1 MIWKRLVMVIPLLAV
16 VSVGVFSLEALLP
29 GDAAVSLAGQGASI
43 ERINEIRHNLHLDE
57 SFGPRYIHWV
67 SHALHG
73 DLGTSLFTR
82 RSVAEEIA
90 GRWSVTL
97 TLVAGAV
104 LLSLLISVPTAILA
118 GRREGGWFDRAVSF
132 GSALGVA
139 IPDFVLGIVL
149 VIIFGIWLGW
159 LPVTGYVPLSES
171 FGGWL
176 QHLILP
182 VVALS
187 AALSAV
193 LTRQL
198 RSNLASTLRE
208 DYMRTATAKGL
219 RERSVLIKHG
229 LRAAAPPAI
238 SILGVQIARLLG
250 GVVVVESVFAL
261 PGLGQLTVNAIVNRD
276 LPVVQGVIPLMV
288 LIAVLVNLA
297 ADLVNIILSPRL
309 RAALA

>member
-1 MIWKRLVMVIPLLAV
+1 MIWKRLVMVFPLLAV
-16 VSVGVFSLEALLP
+16 VSVGVFSLEELLP
-29 GDAAVSLAGQGASI
+29 GDAAVSLAGEGASI
-43 ERINEIRHNLHLDE
+43 ERINEIRHSLHLDD
-57 SFGPRYIHWV
+57 SFGSRYIHWV
-67 SHALHG
+67 SNALHG
-73 DLGTSLFTR
+73 DFGTSLFTR
-82 RSVAEEIA
+82 RSVAEEITS
-90 GRWSVTL
+90 RWTVTL
-97 TLVAGAV
+97 TLVLGAV
-104 LLSLLISVPTAILA
+104 LLSLLISVPTAIFA

-159 LPVTGYVPLSES
+159 LPITGYVPISQS

-176 QHLILP
+176 EHLILP
-182 VVALS
+182 VIALS

-208 DYMRTATAKGL
+208 DYMRTAYAKGL
-219 RERSVLIKHG
+219 RERSVLLKHG
-229 LRAAAPPAI
+229 LRAAAPPAV

-261 PGLGQLTVNAIVNRD
+261 PGLGQLTVNSIINRD

-297 ADLVNIILSPRL
+297 ADLVNIGLSPRV

>member
-1 MIWKRLVMVIPLLAV
+1 MIWKRLVMVFPLLAV
-16 VSVGVFSLEALLP
+16 VSLGVFSLEELLP
-29 GDAAVSLAGQGASI
+29 GDAAVSLAGEGASVS
-43 ERINEIRHNLHLDE
+43 RINEIRESLHLND
-57 SFGPRYIHWV
+57 SFFTRYFHWV
-67 SHALHG
+67 GSALHG
-73 DLGTSLFTR
+73 DLGTSLYTR
-82 RSVAEEIA
+82 RSVAEEITS
-90 GRWSVTL
+90 RWSVTF
-97 TLVAGAV
+97 TLVLGAV
-104 LLSLLISVPTAILA
+104 ILALLISVPIAIFA
-118 GRREGGWFDRAVSF
+118 GRREGGWFDRVASF

-139 IPDFVLGIVL
+139 IPDFVIGIVL

-159 LPVTGYVPLSES
+159 LPITGYVPLSES

-182 VVALS
+182 MLALS

-193 LTRQL
+193 ITRQL

-208 DYMRTATAKGL
+208 DYMRTAYAKGL
-219 RERSVLIKHG
+219 RERTVLLKHG
-229 LRAAAPPAI
+229 MRAAAPPAV

-261 PGLGQLTVNAIVNRD
+261 PGLGQLTVNSIVNND

-288 LIAVLVNLA
+288 IVAILVNLG
-297 ADLVNIILSPRL
+297 ADLLNIALSPRI